1 MRYDNSPRKRT
12 FFRSSYFEQSTFSKI
27 FEALFYI
34 GLPVSLVIGLA
45 VWMLVMVLTSL

>member
-27 FEALFYI
+27 FETLFYI
-34 GLPVSLVIGLA
+34 GLPVAVFVGLIIA
-45 VWMLVMVLTSL
+45 VLTSI